1 MPDRDYEK
9 LFKAAQIALRFI
21 TKEYSSEVA
30 AALGGDPLAK
40 EARPIRDALLAAMYG
55 DGGEHRPLPKEGN

>member
-1 MPDRDYEK
+1 MADRDYEG

-30 AALGGDPLAK
+30 AALDGDPLIKKRAQSGMSCL
-40 EARPIRDALLAAMYG
+40 RLCMAMSRIHH
-55 DGGEHRPLPKEGN
+55 D